1 MEVYAAFLAHTDAQI
16 AQLLDALD
24 DLGQAENTLVVY
36 LIGDNGAS
44 AEGTMHGA
52 WSSPSFQNGE
62 PEDPE
67 WLLAHLDD
75 FGSPRRE
82 NHFNV
87 AWAWALDAP
96 FQWMKQVASHFGG
109 SRNGLAVSWPRGF
122 VARGALRTQFHHV
135 IDLVPTI
142 LDAAGIA
149 EPTHI
154 DGIEQKPIEGT
165 SMRYSFDDAAAG
177 SRRTTQYFE
186 ILGNR
191 AIYHDGW
198 VAACFHGRLPW
209 VRSQAIPFGEA
220 ERWELYRIDDDFSQ
234 GRDLATEHPDRLVE
248 LRALFDRE
256 AWAYDVYPLSDQ
268 TTLRA
273 LPHDRPSLL
282 EGKTRFTLYRDH
294 VRQPEMAA
302 VNVKNT
308 SFDLHAKL
316 QIPEG
321 AVDGVVIC
329 QGGNMAGW
337 SLYVKDRRP
346 VYFYNLYGRELTSV
360 AGAEPL
366 PSGHVEVGVRFE
378 YDGGGLGK
386 GGLVHLTVNGA
397 EVAGGRL
404 ERTVPFL
411 FSMSGETLDVGVD
424 TGAPVGPYPR
434 RFPFT
439 GTIDRIEIELHRGL
453 DERQQRE
460 LLDGQI
466 RGALASQ

>member
-1 MEVYAAFLAHTDAQI
+1 MIKELETDSTPARPEILYPPAGAPNVVVVMLDDVGFGAASTFGGPVPTP
-16 AQLLDALD
+16 ALD
-24 DLGQAENTLVVY
+24 RV
-36 LIGDNGAS
+36 
-44 AEGTMHGA
+44 
-52 WSSPSFQNGE
+52 
-62 PEDPE
+62 
-67 WLLAHLDD
+67 
-75 FGSPRRE
+75 
-82 NHFNV
+82 
-87 AWAWALDAP
+87 
-96 FQWMKQVASHFGG
+96 
-109 SRNGLAVSWPRGF
+109 
-122 VARGALRTQFHHV
+122 
-135 IDLVPTI
+135 
-142 LDAAGIA
+142 AAGGVSYI
-149 EPTHI
+149 
-154 DGIEQKPIEGT
+154 
-165 SMRYSFDDAAAG
+165 
-177 SRRTTQYFE
+177 QY
-186 ILGNR
+186 
-191 AIYHDGW
+191 
-198 VAACFHGRLPW
+198 
-209 VRSQAIPFGEA
+209 
-220 ERWELYRIDDDFSQ
+220 
-234 GRDLATEHPDRLVE
+234 
-248 LRALFDRE
+248 
-256 AWAYDVYPLSDQ
+256 
-268 TTLRA
+268 
-273 LPHDRPSLL
+273 RPSLL
-282 EGKTRFTLYRDH
+282 EGKTHFTLYRDH

-337 SLYVKDRRP
+337 SLYVKDGRP

-366 PSGHVEVGVRFE
+366 PSGDVELGVRFE

-424 TGAPVGPYPR
+424 TGAPVGPYPP

-439 GTIDRIEIELHRGL
+439 GTIDRIEIELHPRL
-453 DERQQRE
+453 DERRQRE